1 MEDKKIYAE
10 VKQHILAFYKENPFV
25 KYLGMD
31 VNEIKSGEVKL
42 SLFVAHEYTNMYKIA
57 HGGVLMSLADTAMGA
72 ACLSCNKKVVT
83 LDFNMNMIKAAPEAM
98 EIFALGRILH
108 DGSRTMVA
116 ECDLLDSKNNLL
128 AKARGTFFVLDRF
141 LDT

>member
-1 MEDKKIYAE
+1 LEDKKIYAA

-25 KYLGMD
+25 KYLGMGII
-31 VNEIKSGEVKL
+31 EIQSGEVKL
-42 SLFVAHEYTNMYKIA
+42 ALFVEHEYTNMYKIA

-83 LDFNMNMIKAAPEAM
+83 LDFNMNMIKAAPEATQ
-98 EIFALGRILH
+98 IFAFGRILH

-116 ECDLLDSKNNLL
+116 ECELVDDKNNLL
-128 AKARGTFFVLDRF
+128 AKARGTFFVLER
-141 LDT
+141 LMES